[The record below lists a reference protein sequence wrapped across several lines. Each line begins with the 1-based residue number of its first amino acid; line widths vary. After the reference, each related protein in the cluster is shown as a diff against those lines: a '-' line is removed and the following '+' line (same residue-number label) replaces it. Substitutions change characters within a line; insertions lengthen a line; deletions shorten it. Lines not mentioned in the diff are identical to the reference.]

1 MKRGA
6 VSMCELAH
14 GSVAQHYLT
23 CSKGTENGL
32 QQHASRNCFI
42 MPTIRS
48 FSSLGEITSPCEAG
62 VLALQ
67 NKKTEPT
74 SEIAK
79 SHFVH
84 I

>member
-6 VSMCELAH
+6 
-14 GSVAQHYLT
+14 
-23 CSKGTENGL
+23 GTENGL